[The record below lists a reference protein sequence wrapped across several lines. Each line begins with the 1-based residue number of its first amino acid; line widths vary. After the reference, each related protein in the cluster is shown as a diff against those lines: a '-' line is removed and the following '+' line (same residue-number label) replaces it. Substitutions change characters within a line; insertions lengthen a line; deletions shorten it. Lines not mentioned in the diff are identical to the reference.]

1 MPSLKYS
8 TLLYSTLPNL
18 TLTLAPP
25 FFIRTARQLGANHLT
40 FKKGYGWFQ
49 KKKPAEWFP
58 EKILARKYLAIK
70 ILHWKKISFIW
81 RIMLEKNLT
90 PLYARKKKLYYQ
102 APVLERPISF
112 NPGLKLLFHFLYLPS
127 YALLRKTFCVIITVN
142 LVERHNWFV
151 SSEGMFLDKKTLLKI
166 WLNPGLNWTIF
177 RGTGTRALGKK
188 YLTQT
193 KSLIPAHPP
202 HPSKVK

>member
-1 MPSLKYS
+1 MISE
-8 TLLYSTLPNL
+8 
-18 TLTLAPP
+18 
-25 FFIRTARQLGANHLT
+25 
-40 FKKGYGWFQ
+40 

-102 APVLERPISF
+102 APVPERPISF

-202 HPSKVK
+202 TPQKSNSRPLKEK